1 MASKKLLCTK
11 NTADKRNNKRKDILE
26 SSNFLKYVF
35 LNIYIA
41 QNTIVGARK
50 LCSLAQIKD
59 VV

>member
-11 NTADKRNNKRKDILE
+11 NTTDKRNNKRKDILE

-35 LNIYIA
+35 FNMYIA

-50 LCSLAQIKD
+50 LCSLAHTKD
-59 VV
+59 MF